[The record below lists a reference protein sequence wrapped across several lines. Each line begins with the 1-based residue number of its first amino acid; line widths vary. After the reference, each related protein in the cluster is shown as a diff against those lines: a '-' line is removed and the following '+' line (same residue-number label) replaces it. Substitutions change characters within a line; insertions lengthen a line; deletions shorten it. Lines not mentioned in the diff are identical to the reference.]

1 MNKESS
7 NNNNNNRDEKV
18 SELFVTLDI
27 NNVGNNENKK
37 LKDCL
42 ACKLTG
48 TIGLFGI
55 SVYMFVNA
63 RKQKTQLNK
72 TIINSLATGK
82 LVVFSLLLVTFEF

>member
-1 MNKESS
+1 MNKVPSND
-7 NNNNNNRDEKV
+7 NNNEKV
-18 SELFVTLDI
+18 SELYVSLD
-27 NNVGNNENKK
+27 NVDNADKNK

-48 TIGLFGI
+48 TFGLFGI
-55 SVYMFVNA
+55 SVYMFLNA

-82 LVVFSLLLVTFEF
+82 LVSSYNQI